1 MRPRWPRTRSR
12 PSLSPRVV
20 ICATAD
26 FPGFPPPTSAQPLTG
41 ETFKD
46 DAWNMYRQLVE
57 ASSCVD
63 RSLRDFDRC
72 IRGVRALA
80 LAWQGLG
87 AAGEVPILDLQGFIE
102 LLVNHLMELTD
113 GMRRGTHPMLWTMEM
128 LREARVKVM
137 AWAGEN
143 PNLPPLDAV
152 GLTMFSLGEKAQRAL
167 AARRMQAQI
176 GLGLGF
182 IAPNGGRGNG
192 ANVGGFMPAPV
203 PWDASFLAAGVE
215 RGGPRRSARW
225 SAQCSASSRDRPDAA
240 AVLRASSTN
249 GRLARG
255 STAG

>member
-1 MRPRWPRTRSR
+1 
-12 PSLSPRVV
+12 
-20 ICATAD
+20 
-26 FPGFPPPTSAQPLTG
+26 
-41 ETFKD
+41 
-46 DAWNMYRQLVE
+46 MYRQLVE

-63 RSLRDFDRC
+63 RSLREFDRC

-192 ANVGGFMPAPV
+192 AERRGVHAGAGAVGRV
-203 PWDASFLAAGVE
+203 LLSRGVE

-225 SAQCSASSRDRPDAA
+225 SAQVQRIFPRPPRRRRRPSRLLHKRPACPR
-240 AVLRASSTN
+240 VHRRLRRRMPWRHPST
-249 GRLARG
+249 
-255 STAG
+255 S

>member
-1 MRPRWPRTRSR
+1 
-12 PSLSPRVV
+12 
-20 ICATAD
+20 
-26 FPGFPPPTSAQPLTG
+26 
-41 ETFKD
+41 
-46 DAWNMYRQLVE
+46 MYRQLVE

-182 IAPNGGRGNG
+182 RAQIPPNLSMKHR
-192 ANVGGFMPAPV
+192 F
-203 PWDASFLAAGVE
+203 E
-215 RGGPRRSARW
+215 
-225 SAQCSASSRDRPDAA
+225 C
-240 AVLRASSTN
+240 
-249 GRLARG
+249 
-255 STAG
+255 